1 MFNIVLAFGSIALT
15 LAFAALTMLVIRMPI
30 FQKNPIIKKISQL
43 LMRYHKYIGGGALLF
58 ATLHGAGMLYLFR
71 EKINQNFIW
80 AGAGALIL
88 FWIAVGMAFTMKRI
102 QPEKK
107 MTFMKYHKI
116 FALIMIATALLHI
129 SLLPN

>member
-1 MFNIVLAFGSIALT
+1 MSNIILAFGSIALT
-15 LAFAALTMLVIRMPI
+15 LAFTALTMLVIRMPI
-30 FQKNPIIKKISQL
+30 FQKNPIIKKTSQL

-58 ATLHGAGMLYLFR
+58 ATLHGTGMLYLFR

-80 AGAGALIL
+80 AGAGALAL

-107 MTFMKYHKI
+107 MNFMKYHKI
-116 FALIMIATALLHI
+116 FAIIMVAVALLHI